1 MTNGARSLYKPTIE
15 DSDPKIRETWLALD
29 AKTKQIFKSFT
40 ISEKIDFLA
49 TWLGCGVVDGDSALL
64 TEWNNFKNTYPDDIS
79 TQFDSTRSMMQ
90 KMIFEAIKVLETSDE
105 KTELLN
111 RYESLII
118 FVHPMSLPSVVAH
131 RQLNRF
137 LNAQQE
143 IPLFDQPDELA
154 LGGGLDPVLLFG
166 HGQMPYQPVPFNEE
180 EPEFVLEDEQ
190 PLDAPQ
196 SQFRLVG

>member
-1 MTNGARSLYKPTIE
+1 MTNGSQSLYKPTIE
-15 DSDPKIRETWLALD
+15 DSDPKIKETWLALD

-49 TWLGCGVVDGDSALL
+49 AWLGCGVVDGDSALL
-64 TEWNNFKNTYPDDIS
+64 TEWNNFKKTYPDDIS

-90 KMIFEAIKVLETSDE
+90 KMIFGAIKVLETSDE

-111 RYESLII
+111 SYESLIN
-118 FVHPMSLPSVVAH
+118 FVHPNSLPSVVAI
-131 RQLNRF
+131 RQLNKL

-154 LGGGLDPVLLFG
+154 LDNMDPLLLFA
-166 HGQMPYQPVPFNEE
+166 HPHHPQMQLLPV
-180 EPEFVLEDEQ
+180 EFDLGDDH
-190 PLDAPQ
+190 PDAPT
-196 SQFRLVG
+196 SPFRLVG